1 MYVFSVNAN
10 TPKAFDDF
18 KAGDEV
24 PFMVYVNFKDLTGAE
39 LLCKFYIEQAGFE
52 SIVIEK
58 RKMIVEKFLSDK
70 KLIDADPNMKEAMES
85 GYAIQVFSAH

>member
-18 KAGDEV
+18 EPGAEV
-24 PFMVYVNFKDLTGAE
+24 PFMVYINFKDLTGAE
-39 LLCKFYIEQAGFE
+39 LLCKFYLEQAGFE
-52 SIVIEK
+52 AVVIEK
-58 RKMIVEKFLSDK
+58 RKMIVDKFLADK
-70 KLIDADPNMKEAMES
+70 KLLSADKNLKEAVDS